1 MDDSDGVKLFVGN
14 LAVETTQD
22 DLIALFAPYGKL
34 ETITLLRQFAFVH
47 LQGEGAADCAIRSL
61 NGIEF
66 RGRSLVVEE
75 SRGRPQN
82 SIKVYVGNLSALCT
96 TAELHE
102 LFSRFGNVLECE
114 KVKSMLPLLKCF
126 DFSYV
131 IFASRMIFLISH
143 MCSPGVID
151 LQHTVFLILHFVF
164 FFSLLQPNPT
174 PQ

>member
-1 MDDSDGVKLFVGN
+1 MFPISRFFCLAAMDDTSVVKLFVGN
-14 LAVETTQD
+14 LAVETSQD

-47 LQGEGAADCAIRSL
+47 LQGEADLAIRGL

-66 RGRSLVVEE
+66 RGRTLVVEE

-96 TAELHE
+96 TDELHE

-126 DFSYV
+126 V
-131 IFASRMIFLISH
+131 L
-143 MCSPGVID
+143 
-151 LQHTVFLILHFVF
+151 FVF
-164 FFSLLQPNPT
+164 CFLYD
-174 PQ
+174 

>member
-1 MDDSDGVKLFVGN
+1 MDDSSVVKLFVGN

-22 DLIALFAPYGKL
+22 DLVALFAPYGTL

-47 LQGEGAADCAIRSL
+47 LQGEGAADCAIRGL

-66 RGRSLVVEE
+66 RGRTLVVEE

-102 LFSRFGNVLECE
+102 LFSHYGNVLECE
-114 KVKSMLPLLKCF
+114 KVKSMLPL
-126 DFSYV
+126 
-131 IFASRMIFLISH
+131 
-143 MCSPGVID
+143 
-151 LQHTVFLILHFVF
+151 
-164 FFSLLQPNPT
+164 
-174 PQ
+174 